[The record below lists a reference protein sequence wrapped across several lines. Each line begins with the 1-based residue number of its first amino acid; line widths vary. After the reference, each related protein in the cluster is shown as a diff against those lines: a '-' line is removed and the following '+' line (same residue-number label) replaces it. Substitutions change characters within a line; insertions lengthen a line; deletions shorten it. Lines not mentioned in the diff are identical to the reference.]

1 MQKLKNL
8 LILGGIFQIISFL
21 LSISDNDICLLIW
34 GLFFL
39 VFIISAIV
47 FLFRKN
53 VLWTQKIITKH
64 NVLMPFLYA
73 IGWIPYISLPYFIAG
88 MVMGYNGAMAAYN
101 GVEYA
106 PTNPELLG
114 LFLTA
119 YYIALGAGLI
129 LSLLLATVYVLRNF
143 YMSHKSSTKKAHSQ

>member
-8 LILGGIFQIISFL
+8 LILGGIFQVISFI
-21 LSISDNDICLLIW
+21 LSISDNEICLFIW

-39 VFIISAIV
+39 AFIISAIV

-53 VLWTQKIITKH
+53 VLWTQKIIKKH
-64 NVLMPFLYA
+64 NILTPFLYA
-73 IGWIPYISLPYFIAG
+73 IGWIPYISLPYFIVG

-106 PTNPELLG
+106 PANPELLG

-143 YMSHKSSTKKAHSQ
+143 YMSHKSTSKKTNSQ